1 MTESN
6 DKPIDIDCIH
16 ALEYLYAYLDGE
28 LDDPV
33 IAEQVE
39 RHLGHCK
46 NCYSRTEVERAL
58 TEHAKSTQTLATPE
72 RLQKRLRNLLDE
84 L

>member
-1 MTESN
+1 MTDRK
-6 DKPIDIDCIH
+6 DKPIDIDCVH
-16 ALEYLYAYLDGE
+16 ALEFLYAYLDGE
-28 LDDPV
+28 LDDPA

-46 NCYSRTEVERAL
+46 SCYSRTEVERAL
-58 TEHAKSTQTLATPE
+58 TEHAKSSQAIAVPE
-72 RLQKRLRNLLDE
+72 RLQKRLKDLLGE